1 MRADKM
7 AFEIQYSDGTGPQFS
22 IELDGN
28 DVWVVR
34 GEARVL
40 FPCERLDW
48 MIDALC
54 RIREEFQK
62 GTAP

>member
-7 AFEIQYSDGTGPQFS
+7 VFEKKYPDDTGVEFS
-22 IELDGN
+22 VELDGDQISVMRN
-28 DVWVVR
+28 LNRVR
-34 GEARVL
+34 FSYAQ
-40 FPCERLDW
+40 LDW

-62 GTAP
+62 GTAL